1 MMKARLTSFWK
12 DRSLREQRLI
22 MVLALV
28 LAVVVFVF
36 LLWLPASRN
45 VAQLESQLIS
55 LRSDRAQM
63 QSMVRELE
71 GSNRSGNSTVPAA
84 ADLADSLKQSLSQ
97 AGITPRRLEL
107 GAAGQWQLEVADVPF
122 STLADWLS
130 RVRSDWKVTLLD
142 GTFDR
147 TATPGNVRAKLT
159 LQGEGH

>member
-1 MMKARLTSFWK
+1 MMKAQLASFWK

-22 MVLALV
+22 TLLALV
-28 LAVVVFVF
+28 LAVVV
-36 LLWLPASRN
+36 LWLPASRN

-71 GSNRSGNSTVPAA
+71 GSNRANNSTVPAA
-84 ADLADSLKQSLSQ
+84 ADLAGSLKQSLSQ
-97 AGITPRRLEL
+97 AGITPRRLEP

>member
-1 MMKARLTSFWK
+1 MMKTRLASFWK

-71 GSNRSGNSTVPAA
+71 GSNRANNSAVAA
-84 ADLADSLKQSLSQ
+84 ADLAGNLKQSLSQ
-97 AGITPRRLEL
+97 AGITPRRLEP

-130 RVRSDWKVTLLD
+130 KVRSDWKVTLLD

-147 TATPGNVRAKLT
+147 TATAGNVRAKLT